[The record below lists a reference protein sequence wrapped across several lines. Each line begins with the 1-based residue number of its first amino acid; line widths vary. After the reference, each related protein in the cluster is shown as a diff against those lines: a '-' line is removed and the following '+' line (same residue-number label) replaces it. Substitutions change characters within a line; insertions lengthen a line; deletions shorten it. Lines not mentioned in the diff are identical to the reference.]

1 MSLASHAFPVSTK
14 RPKLSVFDPDP
25 AHVQARPATPPTN
38 EATWRINGYAAKIVV
53 WTQAEWER
61 MAIHPADAQ
70 FYPCGIWCAL
80 RIE

>member
-1 MSLASHAFPVSTK
+1 MSLASHVFPVSTK
-14 RPKLSVFDPDP
+14 RPKLSVFNPDP
-25 AHVQARPATPPTN
+25 ARVQARATAPPN
-38 EATWRINGYAAKIVV
+38 EATWRINGYSAKIVV
-53 WTQAEWER
+53 WTQDEWDR